1 MRVLQSISP
10 MILFLVACLILI
22 FVGMQSGLERFIT
35 PEKGLGYAL
44 GIVGGSAMLLLL
56 LYPARKR
63 LRWLGPIG
71 SIKAW
76 FQIHMVLGILGPMLV
91 LFHANFRTGATNSN
105 VALYCMLVVSGSGLF
120 GRYFYARIHSEFYG
134 RQASLAELRDRVARL
149 QQVSGT
155 LAFVPDLAE
164 QLQVVEAALLARF
177 DSMPGL
183 LRAPVVAFRAL
194 VARRRIAKH
203 IRRAARRQDF
213 ERTIA
218 PERARREVQAAREIA
233 FRHIDAVRRVA
244 ELSTYERLFS
254 LWHVLHLPLFFMLLV
269 AGTVHVI
276 AVHVY

>member
-10 MILFLVACLILI
+10 MILFFFACLILI
-22 FVGMQSGLERFIT
+22 FVGMASDLERFIT
-35 PEKGLGYAL
+35 PEKGLGYTL

-71 SIKAW
+71 TIKAW
-76 FQIHMVLGILGPMLV
+76 FQIHMALGIFGPMLI

-120 GRYFYARIHSEFYG
+120 GRYFYSRIHSEFYG
-134 RQASLAELRDRVARL
+134 KQANLADLRERLDRL

-155 LAFVPDLAE
+155 LSFVPDLAE
-164 QLQVVEAALLARF
+164 QLKVVEAALLANF
-177 DSMPGL
+177 NSIPGL
-183 LRAPVVAFRAL
+183 LRAPVVAWRAA
-194 VARRRIAKH
+194 VARRRIGKY
-203 IRRAARRQDF
+203 IRRAARQHDPGR
-213 ERTIA
+213 RAA
-218 PERARREVQAAREIA
+218 PERMGREIKAAREVA